1 MFHRVL
7 MAAAATLLFAGAAAA
22 GPPAPG
28 TSVASTTFTT
38 AYGQSLSI
46 RDLRGNVII
55 LTYWMRDCEVCDVQ
69 VAVLDYYYRQ
79 RKDLGLKVLAMPAEE
94 LTEYQ
99 LRKAFKGK
107 GVYPLV
113 RIRGPFEP
121 LGRLP
126 TTYIVDRYGQVRYY
140 KSGLLD
146 VAKLN
151 EVLIP
156 LLRQPQP

>member
-22 GPPAPG
+22 GPPARG

-46 RDLRGNVII
+46 RDLRGNVVI

-79 RKDLGLKVLAMPAEE
+79 RKDMGLKVLAMPEVRRRLADLGQEIPAVDQQTPEALAAWHKKEIE
-94 LTEYQ
+94 LWWP
-99 LRKAFKGK
+99 LIKAAGIK
-107 GVYPLV
+107 V
-113 RIRGPFEP
+113 E
-121 LGRLP
+121 
-126 TTYIVDRYGQVRYY
+126 
-140 KSGLLD
+140 
-146 VAKLN
+146 
-151 EVLIP
+151 
-156 LLRQPQP
+156 